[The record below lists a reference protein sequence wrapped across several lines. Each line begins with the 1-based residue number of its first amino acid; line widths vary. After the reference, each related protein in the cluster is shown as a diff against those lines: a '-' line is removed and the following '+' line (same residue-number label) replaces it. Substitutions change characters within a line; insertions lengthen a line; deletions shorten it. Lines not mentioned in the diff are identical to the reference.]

1 MWQDFWCIC
10 KKFLCPTPHH
20 ALSPHTHSTLVHH
33 TYHTHH
39 TPTYRTPTHCTLTH
53 TTQHHTHAPHTPH
66 THTPPSHSPHTH
78 HTHTRLELWPG
89 FITSILQYETNVM
102 LCADI
107 SHKILRTD
115 TVYDY
120 LNDLFQTSRN
130 FHDQA
135 EKTLVGE
142 IVLTR

>member
-1 MWQDFWCIC
+1 MVV
-10 KKFLCPTPHH
+10 HY
-20 ALSPHTHSTLVHH
+20 TLM
-33 TYHTHH
+33 
-39 TPTYRTPTHCTLTH
+39 
-53 TTQHHTHAPHTPH
+53 H
-66 THTPPSHSPHTH
+66 THT
-78 HTHTRLELWPG
+78 HTHTHTHRLELWPG

-115 TVYDY
+115 TVYDF

>member
-1 MWQDFWCIC
+1 
-10 KKFLCPTPHH
+10 
-20 ALSPHTHSTLVHH
+20 
-33 TYHTHH
+33 
-39 TPTYRTPTHCTLTH
+39 
-53 TTQHHTHAPHTPH
+53 
-66 THTPPSHSPHTH
+66 
-78 HTHTRLELWPG
+78 
-89 FITSILQYETNVM
+89 M

-115 TVYDY
+115 TVYDF

>member
-1 MWQDFWCIC
+1 MHL
-10 KKFLCPTPHH
+10 KKIRFVC
-20 ALSPHTHSTLVHH
+20 HS
-33 TYHTHH
+33 
-39 TPTYRTPTHCTLTH
+39 H
-53 TTQHHTHAPHTPH
+53 TTHTPH
-66 THTPPSHSPHTH
+66 TH
-78 HTHTRLELWPG
+78 RLELWPG

-115 TVYDY
+115 TVYDF

>member
-1 MWQDFWCIC
+1 MSH
-10 KKFLCPTPHH
+10 TPHH
-20 ALSPHTHSTLVHH
+20 TLSPHAHSTLVHH
-33 TYHTHH
+33 TYHTH
-39 TPTYRTPTHCTLTH
+39 
-53 TTQHHTHAPHTPH
+53 
-66 THTPPSHSPHTH
+66 HTH